1 MHEPIIEANKSTKL
15 KKKKKKKSKKQWE
28 ITIIKLRF
36 WVLSRLF
43 ASAYVGTIDA
53 KLVKF

>member
-15 KKKKKKKSKKQWE
+15 KKKKKSTKLWE